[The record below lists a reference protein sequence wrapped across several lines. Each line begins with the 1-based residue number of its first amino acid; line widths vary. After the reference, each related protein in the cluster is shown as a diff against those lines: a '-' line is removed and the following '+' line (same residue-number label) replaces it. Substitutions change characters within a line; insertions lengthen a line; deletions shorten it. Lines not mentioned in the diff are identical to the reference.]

1 MDDRKEFC
9 CWSSLMDI
17 VLPADFERPA
27 EEMAAKKF
35 PYERRPQEIF
45 MDSKGEHIITF
56 NLLEK
61 QLTENQVYG
70 AICEIERLIRHAY
83 P

>member
-9 CWSSLMDI
+9 CWSGLMDI